1 MDVVETIVIVGTGRC
16 GSTLLHRLL
25 AQHDDVGWLSTWN
38 EVFPSMT
45 GLSRFSNL
53 YRLPMLSRRVRHS
66 KIFPKPFENYR
77 FWESYL
83 PGFSRR
89 ERPLTADDVPVEAI
103 PKVRERVARILKAQ
117 ERDRLLVKVTGWA
130 RMVYFDRIFP
140 DARFI
145 WLQRHGLSVV
155 SSWVQAGWLDVTST
169 PDSPSWQ
176 WGEVPEPY
184 YRLWQEL
191 GGGPLL
197 SAALKIQLDLDD
209 IRRNRLYF
217 PERTLE
223 VTYEELINEP
233 TATLHE
239 MCGFA
244 HLSWSHG
251 LARAV
256 AATRFV
262 DRTNKWR
269 EYLAEEEAERVVEFF
284 DRASAY
290 QLWAQPA

>member
-1 MDVVETIVIVGTGRC
+1 MDVVEPIVIVGTGRC

-38 EVFPSMT
+38 EVFPRT
-45 GLSRFSNL
+45 PALSRFSNL
-53 YRLPMLSRRVRHS
+53 YRLPFLSRRIRHAR
-66 KIFPKPFENYR
+66 IFPKPFENYR
-77 FWESYL
+77 FWEAYL

-89 ERPLTADDVPVEAI
+89 ERPLTADDVPEQAI
-103 PKVRERVARILKAQ
+103 PEVRQRVARILKAQ

-130 RMVYFDRIFP
+130 RMAYFDRIFP

-145 WLQRHGLSVV
+145 WLQRNGLSVV
-155 SSWVQAGWLDVTST
+155 SSWVQAGWLDVTT
-169 PDSPSWQ
+169 HPDSPNWQ

-184 YRLWQEL
+184 YRLWEEL

-197 SAALKIQLDLDD
+197 SAALKIQLDVDD
-209 IRRNRLYF
+209 IRLNSLRF
-217 PERTLE
+217 PDRTLE
-223 VTYEELINEP
+223 VTYEELIAEP
-233 TATLHE
+233 TETLHK
-239 MCGFA
+239 MCEFA

-269 EYLAEEEAERVVEFF
+269 EYLTEEEAERVVEFF